1 MPGYDLIV
9 ILLAAL
15 DDLWIENRTEIVV
28 IGALIVAG
36 VLALVGSYQ

>member
-15 DDLWIENRTEIVV
+15 DDLWIENRTEIAV
-28 IGALIVAG
+28 IAALAVAG
-36 VLALVGSYQ
+36 ILSIVMSYQ